1 MNNTNTVENGTTKM
15 CNKCG
20 RVLPIKKFRLVRGQF
35 HNPYYLGQCK
45 ECAYLTPCS
54 LTIKVTKILA

>member
-45 ECAYLTPCS
+45 ECEANYVFRL
-54 LTIKVTKILA
+54 IY